1 MEKPT
6 TLVHVVDAAM
16 DVDEPCSNIC
26 ATRREL
32 DLSEEEVVNLVVSTA
47 MVKPLEFSGVVPA
60 HILINGSWF
69 ANEAALLA
77 LIPRAQDCI
86 SSNWRIKSFS
96 AVCERC
102 TLSENQH
109 HLHPKLITTSSPPG
123 HKTDERNS
131 IHNIDV
137 SSSNRSG

>member
-6 TLVHVVDAAM
+6 TLVNVVDAM
-16 DVDEPCSNIC
+16 DVDEPCSNVC

-69 ANEAALLA
+69 ANEAALLV

-86 SSNWRIKSFS
+86 SSNWRMKSFS
-96 AVCERC
+96 VVCERC
-102 TLSENQH
+102 TPFRKSTPSASPPDH
-109 HLHPKLITTSSPPG
+109 HLEPPRPQ
-123 HKTDERNS
+123 DR
-131 IHNIDV
+131 
-137 SSSNRSG
+137 